1 MFLDGILTSTM
12 DNTKVPTLVINH
24 TFSKIRFIKYI
35 ITFTKVIVPIMNFGN
50 QNVEMDKF
58 GMVHVDVG
66 KIVVMGKILDL
77 LRHSLMV

>member
-1 MFLDGILTSTM
+1 
-12 DNTKVPTLVINH
+12 
-24 TFSKIRFIKYI
+24 
-35 ITFTKVIVPIMNFGN
+35 MNFGN